1 MTDNSPRAVVERF
14 YELYDDGT
22 PDSYGSD
29 RFTALW
35 ADDVVIE
42 YGASAQFPQGRRL
55 EGKPRILKELER
67 IGGWMRNRHA
77 VLRDISVEGETVA
90 TGWSFWATT
99 EVDMPGIPAG
109 SRIRMDGADFMTIRE
124 GLVVYD
130 KQLSGPM
137 VLSIDEEEV

>member
-1 MTDNSPRAVVERF
+1 MSDNSPRAVVERF
-14 YELYDDGT
+14 YALYDDGT

-29 RFTALW
+29 RFTDLW
-35 ADDVVIE
+35 ADDIVME

-55 EGKPRILKELER
+55 EGKPRCLKELER

-77 VLRDISVEGETVA
+77 VLREITVEGETVG

-99 EVDMPGIPAG
+99 AIDMPGIPAG
-109 SRIRMDGADFMTIRE
+109 SRIRMDGADFMIVRD

-130 KQLSGPM
+130 RQLSGPM
-137 VLSIDEEEV
+137 VLSPDEEEV